1 MNSNVFICS
10 QLLIHFL
17 IFIFFRQ
24 ISPECAEELWPLHLA
39 INYRFAIGSSIFFLL
54 PLLRPNFLQKKKMES
69 EDDMH
74 DANDAES
81 LDDFYSGET
90 AADSDDLDA
99 ADYEFIDND
108 SDDSDDL
115 TSHRYQVFFF
125 SFFIHLS

>member
-1 MNSNVFICS
+1 MLKNFGPSTWR
-10 QLLIHFL
+10 LITALPSDPPFFPSSSFCTL
-17 IFIFFRQ
+17 IF
-24 ISPECAEELWPLHLA
+24 
-39 INYRFAIGSSIFFLL
+39 
-54 PLLRPNFLQKKKMES
+54 LQKKKKKKMES

-74 DANDAES
+74 DANDVES

-115 TSHRYQVFFF
+115 TSHRHQVFFPF
-125 SFFIHLS
+125 LIFNSIAFH